1 MPKKKDEQGTVPLY
15 AGGPEV
21 IRRAEIPPNVLQ
33 IYANGFQLILGPL
46 DVRMYM
52 LETFPS
58 SSTEIVDRRI
68 LSVIMTPETL
78 KLLADALP
86 RYVETY
92 EKQFGKLRNIT
103 SKDKAKII
111 AEPEKSS

>member
-1 MPKKKDEQGTVPLY
+1 MPKKKDEQDAVPVLT
-15 AGGPEV
+15 GEPGV
-21 IRRAEIPPNVLQ
+21 TRRSEITPNLPQ
-33 IYANGFQLILGPL
+33 LYANGFQLVLGPL

-52 LETFPS
+52 IETFPS
-58 SSTEIVDRRI
+58 SPNEIVDRRL

-86 RYVETY
+86 GYVESY

-111 AEPEKSS
+111 AEPVKSS